1 MKLIPVFLSL
11 LAVYS
16 CNQKEELTFYV
27 SNNSS
32 LTKQNNINVYLDDS
46 LIIKK
51 TFTYSDIVPHDE
63 IFKIK
68 TDKNVQRLKII
79 EDAYGNEKIDTI
91 RTKNDKYIFIG
102 FNEFKGKDI
111 SNDSVKRVISIL
123 KRKEFTKLY

>member
-1 MKLIPVFLSL
+1 MKLFPLFLSL

-32 LTKQNNINVYLDDS
+32 ITKENSINVYLDDS

-63 IFKIK
+63 IFIIK
-68 TDKNVQRLKII
+68 TDKNVQELKII
-79 EDAYGNEKIDTI
+79 EDAYGNEEIDTI
-91 RTKNDKYIFIG
+91 RTKNDRYIFIG
-102 FNEFKGKDI
+102 FNEFKRKGI
-111 SNDSVKRVISIL
+111 SSDSVKRVINIL
-123 KRKEFTKLY
+123 KRKEFTKQY